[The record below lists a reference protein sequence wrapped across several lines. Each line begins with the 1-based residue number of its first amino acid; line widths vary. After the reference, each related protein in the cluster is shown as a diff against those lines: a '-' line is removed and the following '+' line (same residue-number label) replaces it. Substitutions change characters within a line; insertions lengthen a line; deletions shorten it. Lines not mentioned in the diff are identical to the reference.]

1 MKFWQNFLLT
11 GETDGQ
17 KQMVAKSQSMMKAM
31 LDSAFAIRPDDKT
44 NEARTKRSKVLLD
57 FDGLKFQIRVGVEKG
72 GKRPEGTMYRD
83 RNVLGD
89 VITPDK
95 TGYRGPFD
103 QDPPS
108 SGGPPP
114 APPTS
119 PVTKPAWAT

>member
-1 MKFWQNFLLT
+1 
-11 GETDGQ
+11 
-17 KQMVAKSQSMMKAM
+17 M

-44 NEARTKRSKVLLD
+44 NEARTKWSKVLLD

-72 GKRPEGTMYRD
+72 GKRPDGTMYRD

-108 SGGPPP
+108 SGGSSSAP
-114 APPTS
+114 APAS
-119 PVTKPAWAT
+119 PVVKPAWAQ